1 MNNNKIDSLGC
12 LSGNCIQV
20 SKWPFKVMLIYRL
33 QSSLQKQKLHINIG
47 NERVY
52 GQIRIKRQ
60 WQSIWI
66 HFRWWRNWHALII
79 MAIANKNA
87 LLPLK
92 SKVNRFIR
100 NRLRY
105 KLVGIVFLAGDGEEK
120 KSLRFDS
127 ESVIVVVIVKCCH
140 LNHK

>member
-1 MNNNKIDSLGC
+1 
-12 LSGNCIQV
+12 
-20 SKWPFKVMLIYRL
+20 
-33 QSSLQKQKLHINIG
+33 
-47 NERVY
+47 
-52 GQIRIKRQ
+52 
-60 WQSIWI
+60 
-66 HFRWWRNWHALII
+66 